1 VVDNKHPSVLSKPWA
16 QSRTSSPQRHNT
28 RDETG

>member
-1 VVDNKHPSVLSKPWA
+1 MDNKHPSVLSKHRA
-16 QSRTSSPQRHNT
+16 QSRTSSPQRHNA